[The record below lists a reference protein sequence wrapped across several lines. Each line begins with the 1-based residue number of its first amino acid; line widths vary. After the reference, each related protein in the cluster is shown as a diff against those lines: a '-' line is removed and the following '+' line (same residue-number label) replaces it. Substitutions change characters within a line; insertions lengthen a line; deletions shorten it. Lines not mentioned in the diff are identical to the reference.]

1 MKALLVIISLG
12 VLLFSGTCTS
22 CTKWKKD
29 INLEVDVSEFMNSI
43 KESLKEEYE
52 SWSTDPRLGDR
63 KLKRKIYFNVYRQV
77 PMFYKEKVA
86 A

>member
-12 VLLFSGTCTS
+12 ALLFSGTCTS

-29 INLEVDVSEFMNSI
+29 ISLEVDVSEFMNSV
-43 KESLKEEYE
+43 KESIQEEYKN
-52 SWSTDPRLGDR
+52 WLTPPRVGDR

-77 PMFYKEKVA
+77 PMFYKEKLTA
-86 A
+86 